1 MEGIFAPWHIA
12 SVLDIALLIFGP
24 KRLPGLGNSLG
35 KSISGFQKGMKEASE
50 EFTSAVKEA
59 KETAPAAEAAPVSQP
74 AESAV
79 ASAVLPEPAAEQTPV
94 AESTEPAAKV

>member
-12 SVLDIALLIFGP
+12 IVLVIALLVFGP
-24 KRLPGLGNSLG
+24 KRLPGLGHSLG
-35 KSISGFQKGMKEASE
+35 KSIAACERHERGLRRVHQRGQ
-50 EFTSAVKEA
+50 EA

-79 ASAVLPEPAAEQTPV
+79 ASAVLAEPAAEQTPV